1 MSNNLE
7 LAQVAAAQ
15 NQKEVTIND
24 QAGQLDAG
32 LTDKVDVALTG
43 TTSPLV
49 LSDAQALR
57 CMVLKLTGT
66 HPGGAYE
73 VHCPTN
79 KKIYVVW
86 NSTAGDVT
94 FKTVAGTGIPVN
106 AGAVLILYCD
116 GTNVIQLAGL
126 VATIDDIGD
135 VVITAAASGQMLR
148 FNGSS
153 WVNEDSPYDVGMF
166 IPGTHGNGALLAQ
179 VVLTRAVS
187 FADDFAGARAYAG
200 VSATAETVLDVHRN
214 GSPIGTIT
222 FGIGASAGTFATA
235 GGGAETFA
243 AGIASRSSTRTR
255 RMPRSPISRS
265 PFSARGP
272 DHGLGFR
279 HGGHPAD
286 QHHDG
291 AVLQPGP
298 DAQPAGDGARAGVG
312 RLPGSRPTTRSWRC
326 TPRSTTP
333 EVWDLIP
340 MMEFL
345 IENTTDPNRISFL
358 VTGVYK
364 FRVGV
369 RRSGSTDT
377 ITSADLS
384 LRKDGVNA

>member
-1 MSNNLE
+1 VSNNLE

-32 LTDKVDVALTG
+32 LTDRIDLALTG
-43 TTSPLV
+43 TTSPLA

-66 HPGGAYE
+66 HPGGPYQ
-73 VHCPTN
+73 VHCPIN

-86 NSTAGDVT
+86 NGTAGDVT
-94 FKTVAGTGIPVN
+94 FKTVAGTGMPVG
-106 AGAVLILYCD
+106 AGVVLILYCD

-135 VVITAAASGQMLR
+135 VVISAAASGQMLR
-148 FNGSS
+148 FDGSS

-166 IPGTHGNGALLAQ
+166 IPGTHANGGLMAQ

-200 VSATAETVLDVHRN
+200 ATATVLDVHKN

-243 AGIASRSSTRTR
+243 AGDRLAI
-255 RMPRSPISRS
+255 INEN
-265 PFSARGP
+265 
-272 DHGLGFR
+272 
-279 HGGHPAD
+279 PAD
-286 QHHDG
+286 
-291 AVLQPGP
+291 ATL
-298 DAQPAGDGARAGVG
+298 
-312 RLPGSRPTTRSWRC
+312 
-326 TPRSTTP
+326 
-333 EVWDLIP
+333 
-340 MMEFL
+340 
-345 IENTTDPNRISFL
+345 
-358 VTGVYK
+358 
-364 FRVGV
+364 
-369 RRSGSTDT
+369 
-377 ITSADLS
+377 ADLS
-384 LRKDGVNA
+384 ITFLGNRT

>member
-15 NQKEVTIND
+15 NNKETTIND

-66 HPGGAYE
+66 HPGGAYQ

-79 KKIYVVW
+79 RKIYVVW
-86 NSTAGDVT
+86 NSTAGDFT
-94 FKTVAGTGIPVN
+94 FKTVAGTGILVS

-116 GTNVIQLAGL
+116 GTNAIQLAGL

-148 FNGSS
+148 FNGAS

-179 VVLTRAVS
+179 VVLSRAVS

-200 VSATAETVLDVHRN
+200 VTATADTVLDVHKN

-222 FGIGASAGTFATA
+222 FGIGASTGSFATA
-235 GGGAETFA
+235 GGGAEPSRR
-243 AGIASRSSTRTR
+243 GIASRSSTRTR
-255 RMPRSPISRS
+255 RMRRSPISRS

-279 HGGHPAD
+279 HSGHPAH
-286 QHHDG
+286 QHHDRT
-291 AVLQPGP
+291 VLQPGP
-298 DAQPAGDGARAGVG
+298 DGSTRARPRTCRCPWTSRA
-312 RLPGSRPTTRSWRC
+312 PRPTTCSWPC
-326 TPRSTTP
+326 TPRWTTP
-333 EVWDLIP
+333 
-340 MMEFL
+340 
-345 IENTTDPNRISFL
+345 
-358 VTGVYK
+358 
-364 FRVGV
+364 
-369 RRSGSTDT
+369 RRSG
-377 ITSADLS
+377 TSSPCSSSSSRTPRTQTAS
-384 LRKDGVNA
+384 ASW

>member
-1 MSNNLE
+1 MSNNLA
-7 LAQVAAAQ
+7 LSQVAAAQ

-94 FKTVAGTGIPVN
+94 FKTVAGTGILVS

-116 GTNVIQLAGL
+116 GTDVIQLAGL
-126 VATIDDIGD
+126 VATINDIGD

-148 FNGSS
+148 FDGSS

-166 IPGTHGNGALLAQ
+166 IPDNQSNGALMAQ
-179 VVLTRAVS
+179 VVLTRALS

-200 VSATAETVLDVHRN
+200 VSATATQ
-214 GSPIGTIT
+214 T
-222 FGIGASAGTFATA
+222 FGCQ
-235 GGGAETFA
+235 
-243 AGIASRSSTRTR
+243 SRLSVD
-255 RMPRSPISRS
+255 
-265 PFSARGP
+265 F
-272 DHGLGFR
+272 
-279 HGGHPAD
+279 
-286 QHHDG
+286 
-291 AVLQPGP
+291 V
-298 DAQPAGDGARAGVG
+298 VG
-312 RLPGSRPTTRSWRC
+312 RP
-326 TPRSTTP
+326 
-333 EVWDLIP
+333 
-340 MMEFL
+340 
-345 IENTTDPNRISFL
+345 
-358 VTGVYK
+358 K
-364 FRVGV
+364 
-369 RRSGSTDT
+369 
-377 ITSADLS
+377 TS
-384 LRKDGVNA
+384 K